1 MAFASRS
8 STAMLVAVLVAPPL
22 GMYGCAGPGEYV
34 WFQQLPPELAPS
46 SGEYVIG
53 LGDQLEIRVLGHEEM
68 TLKERV
74 RPDGRLSVPLIGD
87 VEARG
92 KRVSGLKAELEGRLK
107 DYIVSPSVS
116 VILSEPQPLTVLL
129 FGEVTRPGAI
139 PLDHDRRLAH
149 ALALA
154 GGLTE
159 YASRSSIFV
168 VRSSPKPIRIRFT
181 FESIYRDIDKAG
193 DFQLQPGDIVEVE

>member
-1 MAFASRS
+1 VVGSTRRTELAAWLVVFAL
-8 STAMLVAVLVAPPL
+8 TPLV
-22 GMYGCAGPGEYV
+22 GCAGAGEYV
-34 WFQQLPPELAPS
+34 WFEQLPPNAAPLS
-46 SGEYVIG
+46 NEYVIG

-74 RPDGRLSVPLIGD
+74 RPDGRLSIPLIGD
-87 VEARG
+87 VEATG
-92 KRVSGLKAELEGRLK
+92 KRLSGLKAELEGRLK

-116 VILSEPQPLTVLL
+116 VILDEAQPLTVLF
-129 FGEVTRPGAI
+129 FGEVSKPGAV

-159 YASRSSIFV
+159 YASRTGIFV

-181 FESIYRDIDKAG
+181 YESIFRNEEKAA